1 MRALVLADPGYATA
15 WHERA
20 VRVAED
26 LASLAEFVQS
36 QREADKLAA
45 ARGAFE
51 QYRTLVAAE
60 QDLLRLGARAH
71 APPPPPTHARTRGPQ
86 GPENPRRV
94 IVAPPP
100 RPPRPPGPRRPP
112 H

>member
-20 VRVAED
+20 VRVADD

-36 QREADKLAA
+36 KREADKLAA

-51 QYRTLVAAE
+51 HYRTLVAAE
-60 QDLLRLGARAH
+60 QDLLRRGARPQ
-71 APPPPPTHARTRGPQ
+71 APARPHREARTRAPTDQ
-86 GPENPRRV
+86 ENPDGLMGATHERV
-94 IVAPPP
+94 LPAQ
-100 RPPRPPGPRRPP
+100 
-112 H
+112 